1 VVLAK
6 SSEKTTAFKS
16 YRAGPPCGDLSIDL
30 STEAVAKAEA
40 SAKLEALRG
49 HFFWDPFTFMS
60 FGQIHVAYA
69 T

>member
-40 SAKLEALRG
+40 SAKVEALRW
-49 HFFWDPFTFMS
+49 F
-60 FGQIHVAYA
+60 AA
-69 T
+69 